1 MRDPLAAE
9 GAEVLAALGDP
20 TRRLV
25 LDLLT
30 EDGPASASTL
40 AVRVDISRQ
49 GLSKHLTTL
58 VDAGVLTT
66 GRAGREVRYA
76 ISPAALDAAAA
87 WLDARARQWDAQLA
101 ALKQLAEDD
110 D

>member
-1 MRDPLAAE
+1 MREPIAAE

-30 EDGPASASTL
+30 EHGPASASTL
-40 AVRVDISRQ
+40 AERVEISRQ

-66 GRAGREVRYA
+66 AKVGREVRYA
-76 ISPAALDAAAA
+76 ISPVALDAAAA

-101 ALKQLAEDD
+101 ALKQAAEGD
-110 D
+110 